1 MLAPRSKS
9 EWSAPIQER
18 LQAAGQD
25 WEIWASFPLSDILIT
40 VAEGEDRV
48 FREGCSLAQELFIQ
62 HDLDHAIG
70 VYRVTR
76 FRCSLRVIW

>member
-1 MLAPRSKS
+1 MVRPHPRATPGS
-9 EWSAPIQER
+9 
-18 LQAAGQD
+18 GQD

-48 FREGCSLAQELFIQ
+48 FREGCALAQELFIQ